1 LCHEICCW
9 LMIYAIFLIP
19 HVLASVSLLKTQRDH
34 QVLQNALLHGNL
46 APSNFFLIFFS
57 HFDLNLFKYKELELS
72 CSLWFVIFLFFFYRA
87 KDSFVALLTLR
98 RWLWIIGRPIELVYG
113 CLCCMFAFPFI
124 YLFCT
129 SDGYLNHT
137 NIQLRILVDI

>member
-72 CSLWFVIFLFFFYRA
+72 CSLWFFFFFFFFFFFIVLKIPLLRYWLYG
-87 KDSFVALLTLR
+87 DDYGLSVALLSLFM
-98 RWLWIIGRPIELVYG
+98 VAYVV
-113 CLCCMFAFPFI
+113 CLLFLLFI
-124 YLFCT
+124 YFAPQMVI
-129 SDGYLNHT
+129 SIIQIFNWGY
-137 NIQLRILVDI
+137 